1 MPRRPRL
8 QFPGAI
14 YHVVIRGNGRRSLF
28 HDESHY
34 ALATKGL
41 VEEVQ
46 RSAWEVL
53 AYCWMPNHIHL
64 LVRTPEP
71 NLSSGMQ
78 RWLSGYANWYAKRNQ
93 RTGHLFQGRYKS
105 FLVEDETYFW
115 TLSRYIHPCRG
126 SRPLCEKPGDWPHS
140 SGICSQEQA
149 GRVCPV

>member
-14 YHVVIRGNGRRSLF
+14 YHVVTRGDGRRSLF

-34 ALATKGL
+34 ARATKGL

-46 RSAWEVL
+46 RSAWEV
-53 AYCWMPNHIHL
+53 
-64 LVRTPEP
+64 
-71 NLSSGMQ
+71 
-78 RWLSGYANWYAKRNQ
+78 YANWYAKRNQ

-115 TLSRYIHPCRG
+115 ALSRYWDIHLNPCRG

-140 SGICSQEQA
+140 SYSGYARKSRQVEFVQYDTLLAAWA
-149 GRVCPV
+149 GECGERPPPTDGLLPKD